1 MEINKFCLKC
11 GAQLNDGQVFCGNC
25 GARSDNSELASSD
38 NDNTF
43 PQMQPRTSDGSG
55 SAFIKCPQCGGRHL
69 AASTEAATTV
79 TSGGGYNGAAGCL
92 GMLMFGPCGLLCGN
106 CGSSASTAQTKNK
119 TFWICRD
126 CGYKFRNL
134 NDLRDEIDNN
144 KKYSKIITIL
154 LAAFAFSLAVLTS
167 AISDTNFLLCLILLG
182 LVSVLPVFVGYRI
195 IIKKGE
201 KEYAELEEKTRV
213 KK

>member
-1 MEINKFCLKC
+1 
-11 GAQLNDGQVFCGNC
+11 
-25 GARSDNSELASSD
+25 
-38 NDNTF
+38 
-43 PQMQPRTSDGSG
+43 
-55 SAFIKCPQCGGRHL
+55 
-69 AASTEAATTV
+69 
-79 TSGGGYNGAAGCL
+79 
-92 GMLMFGPCGLLCGN
+92 MLMFGPCGLLCGN

-134 NDLRDEIDNN
+134 NDL
-144 KKYSKIITIL
+144 S
-154 LAAFAFSLAVLTS
+154 FAFSLAVLTS

-182 LVSVLPVFVGYRI
+182 LVSVLPVFVGYKI